1 MKRFFKTAGVRQGT
15 EGFAVTLDGKT
26 VRTPFG
32 TAVVLVSRPLAEA
45 IAEEWESQEAE
56 IQPHRM
62 PLMRLAAI
70 TLDRV
75 GTARE
80 TVVAEVV
87 KYVTTDL
94 LCYRVAEPLEL
105 AERQRAAWQPLLD
118 WVAGRF
124 DAPLAVTTDIVVLDQ
139 PAASLAALEAAVS
152 GVDNLRLT
160 ALRESTAICGSL
172 VLGLA
177 LLEAKI
183 DAETAWQISQLDET
197 FQIEKWGRVSE
208 AEARRNDLRENLAAA
223 ERFLVLG
230 NDPLAPLSGS

>member
-1 MKRFFKTAGVRQGT
+1 MKRFFKTAGVRQET

-70 TLDRV
+70 TLDHV
-75 GTARE
+75 AAARE

-105 AERQRAAWQPLLD
+105 AERQLAVWQPLLD

-124 DAPLAVTTDIVVLDQ
+124 DAPLAVTTDIVALDQ

-152 GVDNLRLT
+152 GMNNLRLT

-197 FQIEKWGRVSE
+197 FQIEKWGRVPE

-230 NDPLAPLSGS
+230 NDSLAPLSGS